1 MLPRLRQLHEMM
13 EAIFK
18 ELVRQGLPLD
28 LPCDHVCYRVETPER
43 YEALKASWLA
53 SLGTLAA
60 ETPVNGRP
68 ISIIQLKK
76 PFAFKSLEIECLE
89 LPAPKPGSSYAE
101 GWEHAEFVTGGT
113 LEAFLGRFPRV
124 AFEKKSLGKE
134 INPEIALPV
143 PGGYQ
148 LKFHP
153 ATILEVIAE
162 EKRRD
167 SEGLH

>member
-1 MLPRLRQLHEMM
+1 MLPRLRQLSEMM
-13 EAIFK
+13 EAIQK
-18 ELVRQGLPLD
+18 ELARQGLPLD

-43 YEALKASWLA
+43 YEALKASWLS
-53 SLGTLAA
+53 SLGMLVA

-68 ISIIQLKK
+68 ISIIRMKE
-76 PFAFKSLEIECLE
+76 PFTFLSSRIECLE
-89 LPAPKPGSSYAE
+89 LPAPKPGSPYPE
-101 GWEHAEFVTGGT
+101 GWEHAEFVTGEK
-113 LEAFLGRFPRV
+113 LETFIARYPRV

-153 ATILEVIAE
+153 TTILDVIAE
-162 EKRRD
+162 ERRRD
-167 SEGLH
+167 SALH